1 MAYQNINQYVYKKW
15 YLRPVLQVEDL
26 SLASDERQYNEEV
39 VFSPF
44 IIGVDDGNVLPV
56 KFDLNFSGSN
66 PGFILDYGEY
76 NEDNIL
82 ISSNYYNDLQL
93 DLSCFGIK
101 KTCDIG
107 LTGTDN
113 GLIDQMTGKTIEYT
127 SGLLPDNE
135 KFDRLKFDRRLKLHQ
150 VTGYTWDPNH
160 RFSGVTS
167 GSSYEIVSYSAS
179 SVGIYHELYG
189 GFYQGFYELFGYDY
203 QILPERYHKG
213 WTVEMTLKPRITNL
227 YSPPSGVATLN
238 DFYPENDG
246 IFFYLGTRAENKYWH
261 PANGTNSTD
270 SGYTRVTETLTGL
283 TTCECTPLNPGYETF
298 STTYYDLGSSGTTLA
313 VDENLLWEAGDDIL
327 VYHDALQYI
336 TGTCIGYTA
345 STGSL
350 QFVSTYK
357 VGEGEFIY
365 WRVDK
370 PNYLEYALGYCT
382 TVYPP
387 TGLTDYHYTET
398 PCYTPPQTPIPD
410 QDAAYGAFSNA
421 LAIRFSGDPTNPK
434 ICIRTLTMTGDC
446 ITSGAC
452 ETLGFESST
461 GYSINNYCSTRRI
474 YDDCS
479 GTTYDQQEHW
489 VLVDFTFERYSW
501 FDECDLFYRGGL
513 GTITTVP
520 FTATSENNSISL
532 ISPPITHYQLIPAV
546 EELVQLNNQWLL
558 ERPYR
563 NGRFILYVNGKLFQ
577 IFDNVEEIIPRGL
590 YGPKENQ
597 IGVPFNMSWGGGT
610 QGLHENLVFS
620 AMPETLINEYIQDPE
635 LFPPNILSGT
645 SLSALTTNILIEQN
659 FAGSFDGGISSFSMY
674 AKPLSV
680 PEVQHNARILRP
692 RYNLLNP
699 YCLDCN
705 FPTPTPTATVT
716 QTPTNTPTNTETPTN
731 TPTQTQTPTD
741 NVTDTPTPTPTQT
754 PTPTN
759 TETSTQTPTPTPT
772 VTETSTQT
780 PTPTPTVTETS
791 TQTPTPTVTETSTQ
805 TPTPTVTETST
816 PTQTVTPTNTET
828 PTQTPTPSVTFG
840 LTPTATETQT
850 PTPTPTLPN
859 DGFLLQENYFMILQE
874 NGYGIL
880 IESGSTEPTPTITPT
895 NTNTPTNTQTPT
907 NTSTPTATSA
917 IVTSNLR
924 LYYDPSNSSSYSG
937 SGTTVNDLSGN
948 NLSGTLSNV
957 TYTSPA
963 FDFNG
968 SNSTISVADNS
979 LLEPGSG
986 DWTMEVWVNHSVIL
1000 GTSRIV
1006 LAKTDG
1012 GGANQWGYGIRTVLN
1027 PAVGTTY
1034 GEVGNGT
1041 TSDISDT
1048 SILNTNTWYQVVVV
1062 WTNVAANTYELF
1074 INGVSQGSQSHSFTS
1089 ISNTTNPLYIGSF
1102 NNGQFSQWLNGK
1114 VGVVRLYGSA
1124 LTSSQVTQNFNADK
1138 SKYGL

>member
-179 SVGIYHELYG
+179 SIGIYHELYG

-261 PANGTNSTD
+261 PADGKNSTD
-270 SGYTRVTETLTGL
+270 PDYKRVTHRLTGL

-298 STTYYDLGSSGTTLA
+298 STTHYDLGSSGTTLA

-357 VGEGEFIY
+357 VGEGDFIY

-370 PNYLEYALGYCT
+370 PDYLEYALGYCT

-479 GTTYDQQEHW
+479 GTTYNQQEHW
-489 VLVDFTFERYSW
+489 VLVDFAFERYSW

-754 PTPTN
+754 PTSTTTETPTPTN
-759 TETSTQTPTPTPT
+759 TETPTNTPTETP
-772 VTETSTQT
+772 
-780 PTPTPTVTETS
+780 
-791 TQTPTPTVTETSTQ
+791 
-805 TPTPTVTETST
+805 
-816 PTQTVTPTNTET
+816 TPTNTET
-828 PTQTPTPSVTFG
+828 PTQTPTNTE
-840 LTPTATETQT
+840 TPTPTVTETPTNTPTNTETPTNTPTPSTTPIPVTGYGYNLVAIPYNFPESGNSIMNNPGDNTSGSTEINLLSTNGRGFYFNSIDSSSVDRTNYYSGFTGQSITITFSQTGNTAIYSGDTDSFKYWDTPLGTGFVFGTGIGVPPNNIPSGTAVLIQSATTQFTIGLPVYISIEINGNVT
-850 PTPTPTLPN
+850 PTPTPT
-859 DGFLLQENYFMILQE
+859 E
-874 NGYGIL
+874 
-880 IESGSTEPTPTITPT
+880 TPTPT
-895 NTNTPTNTQTPT
+895 NT
-907 NTSTPTATSA
+907 
-917 IVTSNLR
+917 
-924 LYYDPSNSSSYSG
+924 
-937 SGTTVNDLSGN
+937 
-948 NLSGTLSNV
+948 
-957 TYTSPA
+957 
-963 FDFNG
+963 
-968 SNSTISVADNS
+968 
-979 LLEPGSG
+979 
-986 DWTMEVWVNHSVIL
+986 
-1000 GTSRIV
+1000 
-1006 LAKTDG
+1006 
-1012 GGANQWGYGIRTVLN
+1012 
-1027 PAVGTTY
+1027 
-1034 GEVGNGT
+1034 
-1041 TSDISDT
+1041 
-1048 SILNTNTWYQVVVV
+1048 
-1062 WTNVAANTYELF
+1062 
-1074 INGVSQGSQSHSFTS
+1074 
-1089 ISNTTNPLYIGSF
+1089 
-1102 NNGQFSQWLNGK
+1102 
-1114 VGVVRLYGSA
+1114 
-1124 LTSSQVTQNFNADK
+1124 
-1138 SKYGL
+1138 